1 MDSELID
8 VKLHIYDLTRG
19 MAQVMSAAFLGKQ
32 IDGVWHTG

>member
-19 MAQVMSAAFLGKQ
+19 MAQVMSAAFLGKLTS
-32 IDGVWHTG
+32 V